1 MPSKSEPYWPV
12 MPVITAK
19 CLKITDLKTSRMRI
33 LMSSNESVILPELVW
48 HAGKHWVEYFS
59 FFFYFLLPFLMY
71 IVTFSTAAIVRQS
84 AGLQQMAI
92 LNPDTKLLLGVFL
105 AIMVLSTMEAVT
117 WPF

>member
-1 MPSKSEPYWPV
+1 MACW
-12 MPVITAK
+12 
-19 CLKITDLKTSRMRI
+19 KTLGRI
-33 LMSSNESVILPELVW
+33 LIV
-48 HAGKHWVEYFS
+48 
-59 FFFYFLLPFLMY
+59 FFFFNFLLPFL

-92 LNPDTKLLLGVFL
+92 LNPDTKLLPAVFL